1 MTNETVT
8 LIPISEIAILNPR
21 SRNQVTFEGIVASIR
36 TVGLKKPIS
45 VNRRALTT
53 EDGRQYDLICGQGR
67 IEAFQVLGETA
78 IPAIVRE
85 LTQEECLL
93 RSLVENI
100 ARRRASSHALYKEVR
115 QLMVRGYEPAEV
127 ARKLGMHITYI
138 HQLVNLLD
146 HGETQLLRDV
156 EMHRV
161 PLTVAI
167 TIATGADAEIQR
179 ALSDAYQNGELRGEK
194 LETVKRII
202 ARRSPGSENTSQPT
216 AESKK
221 VTTATL
227 IKEYRRHT
235 ERHRALVQRAVVAR
249 RRILMATSA
258 MKRLLADENFTT
270 LLRAESLLSM
280 PGHLAA
286 RVNRSLS

>member
-1 MTNETVT
+1 
-8 LIPISEIAILNPR
+8 
-21 SRNQVTFEGIVASIR
+21 
-36 TVGLKKPIS
+36 
-45 VNRRALTT
+45 
-53 EDGRQYDLICGQGR
+53 
-67 IEAFQVLGETA
+67 
-78 IPAIVRE
+78 
-85 LTQEECLL
+85 
-93 RSLVENI
+93 
-100 ARRRASSHALYKEVR
+100 
-115 QLMVRGYEPAEV
+115 MVRGYEPAEV

-179 ALSDAYQNGELRGEK
+179 ALSDAYQKGELRGEK

-202 ARRSPGSENTSQPT
+202 ARRSPGSESQPT

>member
-1 MTNETVT
+1 MTSDTVT

-36 TVGLKKPIS
+36 AVGLKKPIS
-45 VNRRALTT
+45 VNRRAVTT

-67 IEAFQVLGETA
+67 IEAFQALGETA
-78 IPAIVRE
+78 IPAIVKE
-85 LTQEECLL
+85 VTQEECLL

-115 QLMVRGYEPAEV
+115 QLMVRGYKPADV
-127 ARKLGMHITYI
+127 AQKLGMHITYI
-138 HQLVNLLD
+138 HQLMNLLD

-167 TIATGADAEIQR
+167 TIATGADVEIQR
-179 ALSDAYQNGELRGEK
+179 ALSDAYQKGELRGEK

-202 ARRSPGSENTSQPT
+202 ARRSPGSESQPT